1 MRKNFVIQKPWNLCG
16 IYNMVYSLVL
26 ANTIDSSRVYFEYWV
41 SKVGY
46 LGDIIEVE
54 YIILFYQ
61 ES

>member
-1 MRKNFVIQKPWNLCG
+1 MRKNFVIRTPWNLSG

-26 ANTIDSSRVYFEYWV
+26 ADKIDSPRVYFEYWV

-54 YIILFYQ
+54 YIV
-61 ES
+61 S